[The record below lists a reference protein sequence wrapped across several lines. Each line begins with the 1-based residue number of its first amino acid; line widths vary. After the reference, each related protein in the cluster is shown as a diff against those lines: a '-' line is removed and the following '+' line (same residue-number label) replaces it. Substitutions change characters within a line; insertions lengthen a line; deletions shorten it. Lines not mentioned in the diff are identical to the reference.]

1 MNFTQ
6 YKYYYQSQAIA
17 LPADPRDPFLTH
29 WVKPR
34 DSNPLPMAPP
44 PGGLR
49 AQFRDPISPWLVP
62 TNQIGADLAAWLGW
76 QNAGFAA
83 GGAPAAA
90 AGGGGGGGG
99 EETEAR
105 GVGAGAGGVWF
116 TAVGALDDCVGS
128 AALYSSPDL
137 TSWTYAGACK
147 RQQHMLETVMQL
159 PYAGTRVN
167 VCLYCTTT
175 FPAGNNAGMQGVWL
189 CCCVACWST
198 VTQCL
203 PRHTWPVAF
212 CTALAPQCTLPRQ
225 QTALHL
231 PVVRS
236 PGAPPPHPQAP
247 CSRSWA
253 RTTPCTASA

>member
-83 GGAPAAA
+83 GGAPAA
-90 AGGGGGGGG
+90 GGGVGGG
-99 EETEAR
+99 EEEEEAR

-147 RQQHMLETVMQL
+147 IQMCEL
-159 PYAGTRVN
+159 N
-167 VCLYCTTT
+167 
-175 FPAGNNAGMQGVWL
+175 
-189 CCCVACWST
+189 
-198 VTQCL
+198 
-203 PRHTWPVAF
+203 
-212 CTALAPQCTLPRQ
+212 PRQ
-225 QTALHL
+225 ALCMVYAHCGAAFTVHACSHGQHATL
-231 PVVRS
+231 VDGVCHVCPTCRS
-236 PGAPPPHPQAP
+236 VAQ
-247 CSRSWA
+247 
-253 RTTPCTASA
+253 